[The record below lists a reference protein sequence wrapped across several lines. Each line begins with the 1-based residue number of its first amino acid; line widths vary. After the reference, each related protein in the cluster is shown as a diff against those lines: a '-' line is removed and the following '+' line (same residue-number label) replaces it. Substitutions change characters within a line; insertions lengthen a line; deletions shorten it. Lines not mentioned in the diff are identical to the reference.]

1 MLICEKQSI
10 SGVCWNSQDDNM
22 DLYQTIQNTLL
33 NAVDDIKRRSI
44 QAGQVATGK
53 TLRALEV
60 RMKAEGQVIIGQIWG
75 RPFTGA
81 LETGSRPAR
90 REGTPASR
98 RAMVEDMKEW
108 CAIRGLTA
116 GMTDQQAENF
126 ARWLSWYIKRYGTKL
141 YRQGGRKDIITP
153 ALEYTRKTLDERLSE
168 YFEQMITEDTNNK
181 FFG

>member
-1 MLICEKQSI
+1 
-10 SGVCWNSQDDNM
+10 M
-22 DLYQTIQNTLL
+22 DLYQTIQRTLL
-33 NAVDDIKRRSI
+33 DAVEDIKRRST
-44 QAGQVATGK
+44 QAGQVATGR

-60 RMKAEGQVIIGQIWG
+60 RMKAEGQEIIGQIWG

-90 REGTPASR
+90 REGTAQTKA
-98 RAMVEDMKEW
+98 AMVRAIKEW

-141 YRQGGRKDIITP
+141 YRQGGRRDIITP
-153 ALEYTRKTLDERLSE
+153 AIEATKKVLDERLE
-168 YFEQMITEDTNNK
+168 LYFEQLVTDSINNK